1 MKCGSLTPKGSQYK
15 IIVRDTTVEG
25 CADLIAISKFSHFLK
40 TTTPLK
46 LVLGVVKI
54 VICS

>member
-1 MKCGSLTPKGSQYK
+1 MKCGRLTPKGSQYK

-25 CADLIAISKFSHFLK
+25 CADLIAISKFSPFLK